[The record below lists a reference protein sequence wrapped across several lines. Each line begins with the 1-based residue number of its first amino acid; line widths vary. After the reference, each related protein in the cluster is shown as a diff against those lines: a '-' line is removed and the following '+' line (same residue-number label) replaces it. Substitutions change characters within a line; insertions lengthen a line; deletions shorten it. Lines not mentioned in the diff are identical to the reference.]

1 MTEAFAK
8 AEDYAKLLGAN
19 AIIGLRCVRK
29 EVGSFVI
36 VSFSASGARHGVN
49 RD

>member
-8 AEDYAKLLGAN
+8 AEHFAKLLGAN
-19 AIIGLRCVRK
+19 AIIGLRCIRQ

-36 VSFSASGARHGVN
+36 VSLSASGAHHGVN